1 MNINNLL
8 RISSQVAG
16 IASAI
21 PGFGQFATPISMG
34 LNFASNMVDNATDK
48 INVGGVDVTNQLK
61 GPSMFNPSF
70 KNISYPAVIGDPIY
84 KPQSQVVDNPYGIN
98 MTGMVKNYN
107 DIMYPGS
114 GMNNG
119 MELPNLLSTGNLNVE
134 GRGFSADNPYSSN
147 VPLPQG
153 YLTDNSKLPLQA
165 IAKLNGIM
173 GNRNSIILIGN
184 QTTDNGQS
192 EEVVGKQMLKNANE
206 FAGTMDKIG
215 TGAYMLGNALL
226 LFNELN
232 KKPSKMAVSPQYKTT
247 DLDSNQSATINAGL
261 NEIEKGKNFQ
271 QRLMMDLGIDPMLA
285 GVMLE
290 SMSNDSKTKLLAESE
305 RTRQGIEAT
314 QEQINASIQAQG
326 GQSKMATDQFN
337 IQKQMQEN
345 QLASANIS
353 QSIMGMVNA
362 LPAYGQSNFAR
373 KYQMYDLFYNRKN

>member
-16 IASAI
+16 VASAI

-70 KNISYPAVIGDPIY
+70 KNISYPVIANSQPNT
-84 KPQSQVVDNPYGIN
+84 PQSQVVDNPYGMN
-98 MTGMVKNYN
+98 VTGMVKNYN

-119 MELPNLLSTGNLNVE
+119 IELPNPLSTGNINVE
-134 GRGFSADNPYSSN
+134 GKGFSADNPYSSN

-165 IAKLNGIM
+165 IAELNGIM
-173 GNRNSIILIGN
+173 GNRNSIIPTGN

-215 TGAYMLGNALL
+215 TGAYMLGNALS
-226 LFNELN
+226 LFIELN

-362 LPAYGQSNFAR
+362 LPAYGQINFAR
-373 KYQMYDLFYNRKN
+373 KYQMYDLFYNR

>member
-16 IASAI
+16 VASAI
-21 PGFGQFATPISMG
+21 PGFGQFAAPISMG

-70 KNISYPAVIGDPIY
+70 KNISYPAGIVEPIY
-84 KPQSQVVDNPYGIN
+84 KPQSQVVDNPYGMN

-119 MELPNLLSTGNLNVE
+119 IELPNPLSTGNLNVE
-134 GRGFSADNPYSSN
+134 GKGFSADNPYSSN

-153 YLTDNSKLPLQA
+153 YFTDNSKLPLQA
-165 IAKLNGIM
+165 IAELNGIM
-173 GNRNSIILIGN
+173 GNRNSILPTGN
-184 QTTDNGQS
+184 QTTNNGQS

-206 FAGTMDKIG
+206 FASTMDKIG
-215 TGAYMLGNALL
+215 TGAYMLGNTLS

-271 QRLMMDLGIDPMLA
+271 QRLMMDLGVDPMLA

-353 QSIMGMVNA
+353 QSIFGIVNA

-373 KYQMYDLFYNRKN
+373 KYQMYDLFYNR